1 MRDTGGFQAFLGTLS
16 HVGIDFALIVLA
28 IFANSAV
35 FLSVED
41 SLKCI
46 LQIRRDSRNLPAKPV
61 NESNNGSQKIL
72 DK

>member
-1 MRDTGGFQAFLGTLS
+1 VGCLS
-16 HVGIDFALIVLA
+16 HIGIDFALSVLA

-46 LQIRRDSRNLPAKPV
+46 LRIRRDSSSLPAKPV
-61 NESNNGSQKIL
+61 NELNNGSQEIL